1 MVEIQEIFNRIQA
14 TKKKQKDIKN
24 LYREAL
30 KNSQEYQELSEKLK
44 SWREKKKQLEAGV
57 KSQFTSEFTQ
67 LDAYEADIAADM
79 QLLTDAAVT
88 QMMKG
93 ERVEVQDEY
102 NNVYDPIFIVKFKK
116 AQN

>member
-1 MVEIQEIFNRIQA
+1 MVEVQEIFNRIQT
-14 TKKKQKDIKN
+14 TKKKQKDIKT
-24 LYREAL
+24 LYRDAL
-30 KNSQEYQELSEKLK
+30 KNSQEYEEIGEKLK
-44 SWREKKKQLEAGV
+44 TLREKKKQLEAGI

-88 QMMKG
+88 MMMKG

-102 NNVYDPIFIVKFKK
+102 NNVYDPIFQVKFKK
-116 AQN
+116 ANS